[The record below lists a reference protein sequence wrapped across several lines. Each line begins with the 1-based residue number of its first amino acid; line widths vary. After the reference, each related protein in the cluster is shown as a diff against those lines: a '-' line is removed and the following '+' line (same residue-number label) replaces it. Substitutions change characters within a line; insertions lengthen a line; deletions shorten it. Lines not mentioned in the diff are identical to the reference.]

1 MILIQSCIEHHRHE
15 PFLLSTL
22 PSTLKYTSRSFI
34 QSPRTCP
41 SPISV
46 YTPSS
51 QTLTSSAF
59 DESMRPTKRS
69 LRPSVL
75 ASRTSEYTSP
85 SRFPLPASIA
95 SILHLPLHFATFPY
109 NHDVYKWYE
118 CNEK

>member
-34 QSPRTCP
+34 QSPRTCS

-51 QTLTSSAF
+51 QTLTSNAF
-59 DESMRPTKRS
+59 EESMRPTKSS
-69 LRPSVL
+69 LRRPSVL
-75 ASRTSEYTSP
+75 AFRTSAYASP
-85 SRFPLPASIA
+85 SRFPLPESTA

-109 NHDVYKWYE
+109 NHDVYKCY
-118 CNEK
+118 